1 MRWWHLLAKDLLQMA
16 KDWKSAIFLL
26 AMPLAFTLF
35 FGFVTGR
42 DARAAPVRIGWLDR
56 DLRTREQ
63 ATGAALR
70 DLAASAPGV
79 QLVELAGREEAA
91 AQVRGGKLAAAA
103 VVPAGFAE
111 AAWTDQPL
119 PLAIIAASYE
129 PDARAGA
136 DRLRSAATRLLGAV
150 QAARLALAPGEAADR
165 AARERALGRAL
176 AEWQR
181 PRVSLVSETYLPAGR
196 MTGFQQSSP
205 GMIVQF
211 AIYSLISSAM
221 ILVMERKSRA
231 MQRLLTTSASRA
243 SIIAGHLGAMFL
255 VIWVQEAALV
265 ACGQLAFGVNYLRA
279 PGATLLM
286 MSALALWSASLGLL
300 VASLARNEQ
309 QVVMYS
315 MLAMFLFSAL
325 GGAWFP
331 LDVAGGGF
339 ARVGRLTP
347 GAWAMDAFRGILLRG
362 HDLAAVLAPAGLL
375 AACAAAFFGLA
386 LWRFRFE

>member
-56 DLRTREQ
+56 DLWTREQ

-119 PLAIIAASYE
+119 PLTIIAASYE